1 MQNAC
6 FFIGH
11 RPEKLPWGRDTAS
24 PAFRCFYV
32 RLAEAMEHAAA
43 SGFREF
49 YTGMTEGVS
58 LWAGEIVAGYKAAHP
73 ADGVRLVAV
82 RPYQGQGRFRDP
94 ESRRLYGEVLAAADE
109 AVVLSSTYTRHCM
122 ADANRYMLARC
133 GLLIA
138 GYDGHTPGGTA
149 NTVALA
155 ARQGRTVWRVAPSR
169 PAPSGGASPCRFGRG
184 RGRLTI
190 PRREAIVKDAA
201 VPRTAAGQFATILTG
216 QGSFRRSGLP
226 RPGAA
231 KPCQNKTREGRS
243 T

>member
-1 MQNAC
+1 MSLKEPIMSLKETFLLSLSFISFEKGKPGGRRMEQKRA

-24 PAFRCFYV
+24 LAFRCFYV

-133 GLLIA
+133 GLLVA

-155 ARQGRTVWRVAPSR
+155 ARQGRTVWRVDPSRLAPSEGPAALPAGQPPR
-169 PAPSGGASPCRFGRG
+169 PSSAMAGGA
-184 RGRLTI
+184 
-190 PRREAIVKDAA
+190 
-201 VPRTAAGQFATILTG
+201 
-216 QGSFRRSGLP
+216 
-226 RPGAA
+226 
-231 KPCQNKTREGRS
+231 
-243 T
+243 